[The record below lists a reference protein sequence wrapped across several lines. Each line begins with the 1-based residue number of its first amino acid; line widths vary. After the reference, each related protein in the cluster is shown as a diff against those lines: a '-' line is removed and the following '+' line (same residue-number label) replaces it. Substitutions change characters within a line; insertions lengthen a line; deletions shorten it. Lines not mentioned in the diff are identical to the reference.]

1 MSAADRSRPSTVLS
15 PARRPRRRDIWI
27 LCAIVVVLM
36 ATVSTANLSVP
47 VFAASSWNPTPTE
60 LTWYVDAYVIAFA
73 CFLLPGDM
81 LGARYGHGKVL
92 LIGLAL
98 FCLANLGAALA
109 PGLPVLILVRAVAGI
124 GAALALP
131 QTLTILLARS
141 TPGRRAGVVAMWTA
155 STSIAGVVGNGL
167 GGFLIQTFSWR
178 SIFAV
183 TVPLIAVLMVLVIT
197 LVGLDHEK
205 RNRHSQVDV
214 AGMLLFVVAAVSL
227 LVVVIE
233 APSGIDN
240 PLPIVLAATAFVVA
254 AVPFTMLELHRPHP
268 MIDLRTFQSPE
279 VRASSLGI
287 VVTFIALFA
296 LFSINAHFIQ
306 TARGLSPA
314 VAGLSL
320 VPVALT
326 MFVVTHASVPLVRR
340 FGLRVVVAAG
350 LVISAVGYLLV
361 VAFSSTAPLG
371 LYEAALVVV
380 GIGAGLCSSPLS
392 TQLTA
397 ATSAQASAS
406 RIVQQTPTSKVSPL
420 QPSDA
425 SPSQPSGAGLNS
437 TLREL
442 SSALGVGL
450 SGVVLAA
457 TTNHTLNTGT
467 ITGPD
472 VLTSMH
478 VALTAVALALVAAL
492 LLMATDIVASARR
505 KRRDIHLPPSS
516 VS

>member
-1 MSAADRSRPSTVLS
+1 MSAADRTSPSTAPS
-15 PARRPRRRDIWI
+15 TARRPRRRDIWI

-81 LGARYGHGKVL
+81 LGARFGHGKVL

-109 PGLPVLILVRAVAGI
+109 SGLPVLILVRALAGI

-131 QTLTILLARS
+131 QTLTILLARAA
-141 TPGRRAGVVAMWTA
+141 PGRRAGVVAMWTA

-197 LVGLDHEK
+197 VVGLDHEK
-205 RNRHSQVDV
+205 RNRYSQVDV

-240 PLPIVLAATAFVVA
+240 PLPLVLGAIAFVVA
-254 AVPFTMLELHRPHP
+254 AVPFAIIELRRPHA

-340 FGLRVVVAAG
+340 FGLRIVVAAG
-350 LVISAVGYLLV
+350 LLISAGGYLLV
-361 VAFSSTAPLG
+361 VSFSSTAPLG
-371 LYEAALVVV
+371 LYEGALVVV

-397 ATSAQASAS
+397 AASGAGQSPPS
-406 RIVQQTPTSKVSPL
+406 RISSSGGATT
-420 QPSDA
+420 
-425 SPSQPSGAGLNS
+425 QPSGAGLNS

-457 TTNHTLNTGT
+457 TTNHSLNTGT

-472 VLTSMH
+472 VLSSMH
-478 VALTAVALALVAAL
+478 VALSAVAIALVVAL
-492 LLMATDIVASARR
+492 LLMATDIVVGTRR
-505 KRRDIHLPPSS
+505 KRRDIHQPPFS
-516 VS
+516 

>member
-1 MSAADRSRPSTVLS
+1 MSAAEHSTPFTAVS
-15 PARRPRRRDIWI
+15 SVRRPRRRDIWI

-47 VFAASSWNPTPTE
+47 VFAASDWNPTPTE

-73 CFLLPGDM
+73 CFLLPGDT

-98 FCLANLGAALA
+98 FCLANLGAAVA
-109 PGLPVLILVRAVAGI
+109 PGLPALIGVRAVAGI

-131 QTLTILLARS
+131 QTLSILLARA
-141 TPGRRAGVVAMWTA
+141 TVGRRASVVAIWTA

-197 LVGLDHEK
+197 LVGLDHER
-205 RNRHSQVDV
+205 RNRHGQVDV
-214 AGMLLFVVAAVSL
+214 AGIALFVVAAVSL

-233 APSGIDN
+233 APSAIDN
-240 PLPIVLAATAFVVA
+240 PLLIIVA
-254 AVPFTMLELHRPHP
+254 AVVFVVSAVPFAVVELRRPHP
-268 MIDLRTFQSPE
+268 MIDLRKFRSAD

-296 LFSINAHFIQ
+296 LFSVNAHFIQ

-326 MFVVTHASVPLVRR
+326 MFFVTHASVPLVRR
-340 FGLRVVVAAG
+340 FGVRIIVAAG
-350 LVISAVGYLLV
+350 LLISAGGYLLA
-361 VAFSSTAPLG
+361 VAFSATAPLG
-371 LYEAALVVV
+371 LYECALVVV

-397 ATSAQASAS
+397 STSVPAAP
-406 RIVQQTPTSKVSPL
+406 VTMNGPL
-420 QPSDA
+420 ETT
-425 SPSQPSGAGLNS
+425 QPSGAGLNS

-457 TTNHTLNTGT
+457 TANHSLNSGT

-472 VLTSMH
+472 VLVSMQ
-478 VALTAVALALVAAL
+478 VALTSVAVALVAAL
-492 LLMATDIVASARR
+492 IFMAADISLYARYQ
-505 KRRDIHLPPSS
+505 RRDSR
-516 VS
+516 

>member
-1 MSAADRSRPSTVLS
+1 MSAAERTSPSTAVS
-15 PARRPRRRDIWI
+15 PARRPRRSDIWI

-98 FCLANLGAALA
+98 FCLANLGAAMA
-109 PGLPVLILVRAVAGI
+109 PGLPMLIGVRAIAGI

-131 QTLTILLARS
+131 QTLSILLARAAS
-141 TPGRRAGVVAMWTA
+141 GRRASVVAVWTA

-183 TVPLIAVLMVLVIT
+183 TVPLIALLMVLVVT

-205 RNRHSQVDV
+205 RNRHSRVDV

-233 APSGIDN
+233 APSGINN
-240 PLPIVLAATAFVVA
+240 PLPILLAAVAFVVA
-254 AVPFTMLELHRPHP
+254 AVPFAILELRRPHA

-314 VAGLSL
+314 IAGLSL

-326 MFVVTHASVPLVRR
+326 MFFVTHASVPLVRR
-340 FGLRVVVAAG
+340 FGLRVVVGVG
-350 LVISAVGYLLV
+350 LLISAGGYLLV
-361 VAFSSTAPLG
+361 VAFSASAPLG
-371 LYEAALVVV
+371 LYEGALVVV

-397 ATSAQASAS
+397 ATSANATLATATSEPAPTADPSAQASGAGPA
-406 RIVQQTPTSKVSPL
+406 PT
-420 QPSDA
+420 
-425 SPSQPSGAGLNS
+425 QPSGAGLNS

-457 TTNHTLNTGT
+457 TANHSLSTGT

-472 VLTSMH
+472 VLTSMQ
-478 VALTAVALALVAAL
+478 VALTAVAIALVAAL
-492 LLMATDIVASARR
+492 LLMATDIALLARYR
-505 KRRDIHLPPSS
+505 RRDIHRP
-516 VS
+516 